1 MLWQNKASKAIHKQE
16 MIETIKQVDKN
27 SVGRSIASG
36 VASAMGMS
44 GMAQRIAGQTG
55 RDRQGYQ
62 ERMLQAMQN
71 GGFTATPTPH
81 VEPKNVKNY
90 KA

>member
-1 MLWQNKASKAIHKQE
+1 MLWQNKALKAIHKQE
-16 MIETIKQVDKN
+16 MIETIKQANKIVLAEI
-27 SVGRSIASG
+27 SQVG
-36 VASAMGMS
+36 VASVMGMS

>member
-1 MLWQNKASKAIHKQE
+1 MAKQGFKGYTQARNDRNYQTGGQNG
-16 MIETIKQVDKN
+16 
-27 SVGRSIASG
+27 VGRSIASG

-62 ERMLQAMQN
+62 ESMLQAMQN

-81 VEPKNVKNY
+81 VEPKNFKNY

>member
-1 MLWQNKASKAIHKQE
+1 MAKQGFKGY
-16 MIETIKQVDKN
+16 TQARNDRNYQTGGQN
-27 SVGRSIASG
+27 SVGRSI
-36 VASAMGMS
+36 ASAMGMS

-81 VEPKNVKNY
+81 VEPKNAKNY
-90 KA
+90 KPKC